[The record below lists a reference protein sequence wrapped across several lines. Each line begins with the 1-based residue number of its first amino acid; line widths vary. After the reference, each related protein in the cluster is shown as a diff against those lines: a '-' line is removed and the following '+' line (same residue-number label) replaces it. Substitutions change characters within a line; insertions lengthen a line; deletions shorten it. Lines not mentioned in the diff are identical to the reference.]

1 MGLRI
6 QTNTAAAKAYA
17 GLFKA
22 DNMLGKS
29 LQRLSTGFRI
39 NSASDDAAGLAIAN
53 KLRATNVGLGAAARN
68 VSEASSIVNI
78 AQGSM
83 NNISSILERLKELA
97 TQAASDNV
105 ASSER
110 TKIDSEAGALKSE
123 ITRIVNDTKYQDTVL
138 IKGGFGASF
147 CDAAGLFAVGEGVTD
162 VDVTGAVD
170 SSLTY
175 TLTSAAGSG
184 ATSDVTL
191 TNGVITQTLSSIV
204 TGTAQTL
211 NFSALGIKVT
221 VDTGFND
228 ASQTE
233 SAGAFSILNTDG
245 GTFQVGADNDALA
258 DRYSFKIADMQLT
271 ELGIDAAN
279 LNLANRSGAQT
290 AITNI
295 DGAIDKVNTALGN
308 VGAIINRLSFASS
321 NIAGTLENISAAES
335 GIRDVDFAKEM
346 TQFTKSQ
353 ILQQAATAMLSQA
366 NASSQGILRLLG

>member
-22 DNMLGKS
+22 DNMLSSS
-29 LQRLSTGFRI
+29 LQKLSTGFRI
-39 NSASDDAAGLAIAN
+39 NSAADDAAGLAIAN
-53 KLRATNVGLGAAARN
+53 KLRATNRGLGAAARN

-97 TQAASDNV
+97 TQGTSDNV
-105 ASSER
+105 ATSER
-110 TKIDSEAGALKSE
+110 TKIDSEASVLTSE

-147 CDAAGLFAVGEGVTD
+147 CDNGGGTPTLAVSEGVTAI
-162 VDVTGAVD
+162 DVTGAVD
-170 SSLTY
+170 QDASAVY

-184 ATSDVTL
+184 ALSDVTL
-191 TNGVITQTLSSIV
+191 TNGTITQTLVGIV

-211 NFSALGIKVT
+211 DFSALGIKVT
-221 VDTGFND
+221 VDTQFDTAN
-228 ASQTE
+228 E
-233 SAGAFSILNTDG
+233 IAGAFSILNTDG

-258 DRYSFKIADMQLT
+258 DRYSFKIGDMKLAT
-271 ELGIDAAN
+271 LGLDS
-279 LNLANRSGAQT
+279 LNLQNRSGSQT
-290 AITNI
+290 GIASI
-295 DGAIDKVNTALGN
+295 DSAIDLVNTALGD
-308 VGAIINRLSFASS
+308 VGAVINRLSFASS
-321 NIAGTLENISAAES
+321 NIAGTLENTSAAES

-366 NASSQGILRLLG
+366 NA

>member
-22 DNMLGKS
+22 DNMLSKS
-29 LQRLSTGFRI
+29 LNRLSTGFRI
-39 NSASDDAAGLAIAN
+39 NSAADDAAGLAIAN
-53 KLRATNVGLGAAARN
+53 KLRATNVSLGAAARN

-110 TKIDSEAGALKSE
+110 TKIDAEADALKSE

-147 CDAAGLFAVGEGVTD
+147 CNAANDLATDGVTA
-162 VDVTGAVD
+162 VDVTGAVN
-170 SSLTY
+170 SGLTY
-175 TLTSAAGSG
+175 TLTSVAGSG
-184 ATSDVTL
+184 ASSDVTL
-191 TNGVITQTLSSIV
+191 TNGVITQTLSGIV

-211 NFSALGIKVT
+211 DFSALGIKVT
-221 VDTGFND
+221 VDTAFD
-228 ASQTE
+228 DPTE
-233 SAGAFSILNTDG
+233 IGAGGGAFTIENTDG

-258 DRYSFKIADMQLT
+258 DRYSFKIGDMQLT

-295 DGAIDKVNTALGN
+295 DGAIDKVNTALGD

-353 ILQQAATAMLSQA
+353 ILQQAATAMLAQA
-366 NASSQGILRLLG
+366 NASSQGILGLL